1 MTMIKEF
8 RSTTVE
14 TMSDLLESLGGISP
28 ARVRLHPSPGS
39 ATEQDVLDIDAREGR
54 HFELVDDTLVEKA
67 MGFWESML
75 AIAIASALRAFVIP
89 RKLGVVTGSDG
100 MVRLFPQL
108 RLIRMPDVAFVSN
121 ARLPAPGSP
130 RRPVPQLA
138 PDLAVE
144 VLSEGNTAAEMER
157 KRSEYFGAG
166 VRLVW
171 IVDPVTRTID
181 VYTGI
186 AELVTVRE
194 GQTLDGGT
202 VLPGFGLVVTELFS
216 ELDPYPR

>member
-1 MTMIKEF
+1 MKGLKM
-8 RSTTVE
+8 TTVE
-14 TMSDLLESLGGISP
+14 TMSDLLQSLGDISP
-28 ARVRLHPSPGS
+28 TRVRLHPSPGA
-39 ATEQDVLDIDAREGR
+39 ATEKDVLDIDAKEGR
-54 HFELVDDTLVEKA
+54 LFELVDDTLVEKA

-75 AIAIASALRAFVIP
+75 GGAILAALRAFVIP

-121 ARLPAPGSP
+121 ERLPAPGSP

-157 KRSEYFGAG
+157 KRGEYFGAG

-186 AELVTVRE
+186 AELVTLRE

-202 VLPGFGLVVTELFS
+202 VLPGFGLVVTDLFS
-216 ELDPYPR
+216 ELDAYPR